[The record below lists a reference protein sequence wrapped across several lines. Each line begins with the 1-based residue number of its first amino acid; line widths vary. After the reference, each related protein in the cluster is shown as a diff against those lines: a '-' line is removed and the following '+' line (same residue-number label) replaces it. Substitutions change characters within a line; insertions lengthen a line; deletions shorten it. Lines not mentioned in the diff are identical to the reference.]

1 MVLTNVS
8 ETVVYLSFI
17 SHNVVG
23 SAKMGPPDDPDAVVN
38 HELKVKEILEPFS
51 KTAVIIKYDISLWF
65 SWVIEV

>member
-38 HELKVKEILEPFS
+38 HELKVKEILEPFF
-51 KTAVIIKYDISLWF
+51 KQQ
-65 SWVIEV
+65 